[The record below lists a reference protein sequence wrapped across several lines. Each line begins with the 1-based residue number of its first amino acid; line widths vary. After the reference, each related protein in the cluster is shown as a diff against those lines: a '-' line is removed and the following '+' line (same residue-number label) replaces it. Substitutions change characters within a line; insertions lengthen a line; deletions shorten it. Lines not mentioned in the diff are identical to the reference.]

1 MADVLVLKLTD
12 RLLSERGLTVADM
25 SPIMLQKRAS
35 GAWKIGPK
43 RLDKVE
49 MVLVLY
55 KETVIAQFTLGKL
68 ITYNRETHRSSL
80 EFNDYEGNNH
90 LVGSKLNYKTN
101 NPATIKTT
109 EQLKNLIVEIRR
121 GSNRP
126 GDVNWQ
132 SVLFDFQRRLSQL
145 VVGRGNGKS
154 YLLDFTAPFTFGHG
168 NELEI
173 TFNPYFHYYG
183 VNEDKAIR
191 DYVVNHY
198 QEISTANRKTL
209 YLGYDL
215 DKQQYYLSDFS
226 IDDAKHADKA
236 QYYQT
241 GNEVFEAL
249 MAKIKVASDK
259 LRSFV
264 EEKAHSEDQEERR
277 LMSDQFHQLV
287 ETVEKASVS
296 DDWQGAKSEWDVVDI
311 SEDDSLSEN
320 CICGQE
326 RLKYL
331 YTIENRFNHNV
342 LFPIGSHCINQFNQ
356 TAMTTSATVYQKLL
370 ALVNAVKDNKF
381 IELNATFFS
390 RGMLK
395 YLYDDGV
402 FKASIYNKNDPYND
416 YKFLLDMFNKRSDP
430 TSKQQAKI
438 NALIMNAII
447 PYAEQRIKKGQ
458 LNQPLVTVIKQ

>member
-43 RLDKVE
+43 RLDSVE

-55 KETVIAQFTLGKL
+55 KETVIAQFSLGKV

-109 EQLKNLIVEIRR
+109 EQLKNLSIEIRR

-154 YLLDFTAPFTFGHG
+154 YLLDFTAPFTFDHG

-173 TFNPYFHYYG
+173 TFNPYPHYYG
-183 VNEDKAIR
+183 VNDDKVIR

-226 IDDAKHADKA
+226 IDEAKHADKA

-241 GNEVFEAL
+241 GDEVYSAL
-249 MAKIKVASDK
+249 MAKIEVAKDK
-259 LRSFV
+259 LQRFI
-264 EEKAHSEDQEERR
+264 EEKAHSED
-277 LMSDQFHQLV
+277 
-287 ETVEKASVS
+287 
-296 DDWQGAKSEWDVVDI
+296 
-311 SEDDSLSEN
+311 
-320 CICGQE
+320 
-326 RLKYL
+326 
-331 YTIENRFNHNV
+331 
-342 LFPIGSHCINQFNQ
+342 
-356 TAMTTSATVYQKLL
+356 
-370 ALVNAVKDNKF
+370 
-381 IELNATFFS
+381 
-390 RGMLK
+390 
-395 YLYDDGV
+395 
-402 FKASIYNKNDPYND
+402 
-416 YKFLLDMFNKRSDP
+416 
-430 TSKQQAKI
+430 
-438 NALIMNAII
+438 
-447 PYAEQRIKKGQ
+447 
-458 LNQPLVTVIKQ
+458 

>member
-25 SPIMLQKRAS
+25 SPITLQKRAS

-109 EQLKNLIVEIRR
+109 EQLKNLIIEIRR

-154 YLLDFTAPFTFGHG
+154 YLLDFTAPFTFDHG

-173 TFNPYFHYYG
+173 TFNPYSHYYG
-183 VNEDKAIR
+183 VNDDKVTR

-226 IDDAKHADKA
+226 IDEAKHADKA

-241 GNEVFEAL
+241 GDEVYSAL
-249 MAKIKVASDK
+249 MAKIEVAKDK
-259 LRSFV
+259 LQRFI
-264 EEKAHSEDQEERR
+264 EEKTHSED
-277 LMSDQFHQLV
+277 
-287 ETVEKASVS
+287 
-296 DDWQGAKSEWDVVDI
+296 
-311 SEDDSLSEN
+311 
-320 CICGQE
+320 
-326 RLKYL
+326 
-331 YTIENRFNHNV
+331 
-342 LFPIGSHCINQFNQ
+342 
-356 TAMTTSATVYQKLL
+356 
-370 ALVNAVKDNKF
+370 
-381 IELNATFFS
+381 
-390 RGMLK
+390 
-395 YLYDDGV
+395 
-402 FKASIYNKNDPYND
+402 
-416 YKFLLDMFNKRSDP
+416 
-430 TSKQQAKI
+430 
-438 NALIMNAII
+438 
-447 PYAEQRIKKGQ
+447 
-458 LNQPLVTVIKQ
+458 